1 MSIKQLNHDDGIRI
15 LIKLLYEGKLTPII
29 GSGFTMGCQSKKA
42 NVPDGKK
49 ATEIMQSIIKK
60 IRPMDLSKADFNKTS
75 ERFFSVVSKEQQWKF
90 FEEYFTDVKVKGYL
104 YDFLTLPWTYV
115 YTLNID
121 DGIEN
126 TKLYKAV
133 VPYAEANVPN
143 SSMRLVYKLHG
154 DAQSEILYKRK
165 KNIVFSATQYI
176 ESLTSSENT
185 TIRNAVRSDYT
196 QKNLMFIGCSLVN
209 EPDLKVIYENAK
221 DDMSDNSIRC
231 VIRNK
236 KLTNDEEYDLEA
248 YGINTAII
256 VKDYELFYREFV
268 REYKKMEA
276 EKTGANYQFMNPHIC
291 VINSGN
297 TEENIKWFAGEN
309 IFDASKNT
317 FNKSNLYIRRNCVEE
332 IEECLQ
338 KSDSVI
344 VRGRRFSGK
353 TAVLSLLVERSPKYS
368 VAFFPSEI
376 TVDEDE
382 VRTVF
387 NSSEN
392 TLILF
397 DSNSLSEYAY
407 QYVVHSEKIIKKR
420 NNKLVIAVNTN
431 DVFMS
436 DVLNAKT
443 ILVSPMFDDK
453 ERQTME
459 PLCDKYGLSRR
470 REKETNLDYLKKL
483 NDDQKIELSLFDL
496 PKKYSRQEMVLL
508 MLLCI
513 KDKLYY
519 SDINALDISYHDVTI
534 LIERLQ
540 GVIEKVP
547 VSKSEKSS
555 HSCDKLV
562 HNSKYY
568 LLSILKDFDNA
579 DVIETV
585 KYVVMKLST
594 DRARKRLYIE
604 TVMFDTLN
612 QLFDHK
618 KGAGCLISDIYD
630 TLEPYLN
637 QDMDYWLQRAKSI
650 YRIYPNDFEKLTKAY
665 QYAKKAISDG
675 NNRTQAKASLTVSLI
690 CCFLANCKVS
700 LDKKFDYEI
709 EAITCA
715 EKAIASEY
723 FTKKQ
728 NLRGA
733 LEANHHDTYYK
744 MLTRVCDKHS
754 NPEYDLQIAW
764 KAEKIK
770 AILGNLNDEV

>member
-1 MSIKQLNHDDGIRI
+1 M
-15 LIKLLYEGKLTPII
+15 
-29 GSGFTMGCQSKKA
+29 
-42 NVPDGKK
+42 
-49 ATEIMQSIIKK
+49 
-60 IRPMDLSKADFNKTS
+60 
-75 ERFFSVVSKEQQWKF
+75 VSKEQQWKF
-90 FEEYFTDVKVKGYL
+90 FEECFTDVKVKGYL
-104 YDFLTLPWTYV
+104 YDFLALPWTYV

-221 DDMSDNSIRC
+221 EDMSDNSIRC

-276 EKTGANYQFMNPHIC
+276 EKTGTNYQFMNPHIC

-332 IEECLQ
+332 IKECLQ

-420 NNKLVIAVNTN
+420 NNKLVTAVNTN

-540 GVIEKVP
+540 GG
-547 VSKSEKSS
+547 KSTR
-555 HSCDKLV
+555 
-562 HNSKYY
+562 
-568 LLSILKDFDNA
+568 I
-579 DVIETV
+579 
-585 KYVVMKLST
+585 
-594 DRARKRLYIE
+594 
-604 TVMFDTLN
+604 
-612 QLFDHK
+612 K
-618 KGAGCLISDIYD
+618 K
-630 TLEPYLN
+630 
-637 QDMDYWLQRAKSI
+637 
-650 YRIYPNDFEKLTKAY
+650 
-665 QYAKKAISDG
+665 
-675 NNRTQAKASLTVSLI
+675 
-690 CCFLANCKVS
+690 
-700 LDKKFDYEI
+700 
-709 EAITCA
+709 
-715 EKAIASEY
+715 
-723 FTKKQ
+723 
-728 NLRGA
+728 
-733 LEANHHDTYYK
+733 
-744 MLTRVCDKHS
+744 
-754 NPEYDLQIAW
+754 
-764 KAEKIK
+764 
-770 AILGNLNDEV
+770 